1 MGMAPGHEFSME
13 RAPFKFTK
21 EYLEVMG
28 GFDDDCFKEFER
40 LFVEGL
46 KVARENSQIALG
58 LVEIMMYKSNYPCFV
73 GTRYGR
79 GVSLK
84 RFEKR
89 LFLKVKDEYVERRA
103 KALIKTA
110 YDHVG
115 TNLYDSFQ
123 QYSNGYA
130 I

>member
-1 MGMAPGHEFSME
+1 ME

-28 GFDDDCFKEFER
+28 GFESDCYKEFER
-40 LFVEGL
+40 LFVEGF
-46 KVARENSQIALG
+46 KVARANSQIALG
-58 LVEIMMYKSNYPCFV
+58 LIEIMMYKSNYPCFE
-73 GTRYGR
+73 GRRYGR

-89 LFLKVKDEYVERRA
+89 LMLSGRTVKEKQVEKKARR
-103 KALIKTA
+103 LIKCA
-110 YDHVG
+110 YNHTG
-115 TNLYDSFQ
+115 TTLYDAFQ
-123 QYSNGYA
+123 KWSNGYA